1 MPTPLLRSGLRCLNG
16 NVLKLIA
23 AITMH
28 VDHMGLLFV
37 PRQMIFRIIGRIAF
51 PIFAFMIAEGC
62 HYTKNRL
69 RYFLSVFLLGA
80 MCQAV
85 YLIFTGDTYLNILL
99 TFSCA
104 IPTVYLLQE
113 WKTTRQHWRM
123 IPFAAAVA
131 ACYVLNRHVEF
142 DYGFWGMMI
151 PVLAALSYP
160 AKGSAISTGQ
170 HFLSIGLFGLG
181 LLQLAYTSISWQHY
195 SLLTLPLLLLYSGKR
210 GKGNYKYAFYL
221 FYPLHLAALQAIA
234 WLLA

>member
-1 MPTPLLRSGLRCLNG
+1 MPSTLPRSGLRCLNG

-23 AITMH
+23 AITMLIDH
-28 VDHMGLLFV
+28 VGMMFF

-85 YLIFTGDTYLNILL
+85 YYVFAKDTNMNILL

-104 IPTVYLLQE
+104 IPVVYLLQT
-113 WKTTRQHWRM
+113 WRSSQQHWLL
-123 IPFAAAVA
+123 IPFGAAVA
-131 ACYVLNRHVEF
+131 AIYVLNQHVYF
-142 DYGFWGMMI
+142 HYGFGGMMI
-151 PVLAALSYP
+151 PVLVTLCYP
-160 AKGSAISTGQ
+160 AKGNPISTLR
-170 HFLSIGLFGLG
+170 HILNIVMLAVG
-181 LLQLAYTSISWQHY
+181 LLLVCLESYYIQYYCFFS
-195 SLLTLPLLLLYSGKR
+195 LPLLILYSGQR
-210 GKGNYKYAFYL
+210 GNGKFKYAFYL
-221 FYPLHLAALQAIA
+221 FYPLHLVALQVID